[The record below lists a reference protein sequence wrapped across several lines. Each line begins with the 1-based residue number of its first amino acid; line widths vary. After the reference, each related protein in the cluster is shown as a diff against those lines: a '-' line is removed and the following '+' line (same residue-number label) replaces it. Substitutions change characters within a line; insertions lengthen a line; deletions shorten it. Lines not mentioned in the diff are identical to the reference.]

1 MGRST
6 SHLCTVW
13 ALVQEEGDRQR
24 LLMMIA
30 APVRGSRWTVA
41 SLLRECSPWGPG
53 TTIYKVIPDGNLFL
67 ASWAFAGVAFY
78 KENLFVVK
86 HHRRLKD
93 IVACDLDHLLLGA
106 QYLVQLEMGDCV
118 GVESRCKVTIKGLR
132 VRGHRWIL
140 NITKKCA
147 FVQCSVKVEDHL
159 ACFQRDKPAVVAH
172 APSPSIRE
180 ADAGKLP

>member
-24 LLMMIA
+24 LLVMIA
-30 APVRGSRWTVA
+30 APVRRSRWTVA

-78 KENLFVVK
+78 KENLWSSTTED
-86 HHRRLKD
+86 LKT

-172 APSPSIRE
+172 APSPSIWE